1 MYDEQVRAKKAKV
14 KQSQGRTDLVVQ
26 LRQWTGHRVLL
37 YT

>member
-1 MYDEQVRAKKAKV
+1 MYDEQVRANKAKDQ
-14 KQSQGRTDLVVQ
+14 QSQGWTDLGDD

>member
-1 MYDEQVRAKKAKV
+1 MYDEQVLANKAMD
-14 KQSQGRTDLVVQ
+14 KQSQGRTDLGDE

>member
-1 MYDEQVRAKKAKV
+1 MHDEQVRANKAKD
-14 KQSQGRTDLVVQ
+14 KQSHDWGYE

>member
-1 MYDEQVRAKKAKV
+1 MYDEHVRANKEKYW
-14 KQSQGRTDLVVQ
+14 QSQGRTDLGDE

>member
-1 MYDEQVRAKKAKV
+1 MYDEQVRENKAKDEH
-14 KQSQGRTDLVVQ
+14 SQGRTYLGND